1 MKTAFKAVC
10 HFVPHTFTW
19 ARRERDVLPQRM
31 MVPILPVVVCL
42 QHEPGD
48 SKGQTNGSTTRSE
61 PWLRNQK
68 EPDCQSTRQMSFYP
82 STWKEALVKI
92 FFLLLGL
99 ISRSPNISSK
109 TMKSR
114 NSENLCKQL
123 LVQGGDLKLLRIL
136 VAKKRL
142 SFLWVPNNCSH

>member
-1 MKTAFKAVC
+1 
-10 HFVPHTFTW
+10 
-19 ARRERDVLPQRM
+19 
-31 MVPILPVVVCL
+31 
-42 QHEPGD
+42 
-48 SKGQTNGSTTRSE
+48 
-61 PWLRNQK
+61 
-68 EPDCQSTRQMSFYP
+68 
-82 STWKEALVKI
+82 LVKI
-92 FFLLLGL
+92 FFLLFGL

-142 SFLWVPNNCSH
+142 SFLWVSNNSSH